1 MVVNRNSGSDRIGA
15 QKCKIKTHEFT
26 LGILEGLSDMDG
38 FTHGGRCGALASCT
52 CFRLALRAQR
62 RLSERSWR
70 RAMYRMLTLYYSR
83 SCRGVKAA
91 KDAAR
96 KTRYIT
102 GGGGGGLLEREL
114 ARGLKLRCSTCH
126 YFCSLPVL
134 ESVFVSSG
142 SFACVDLL
150 GGICKIGWVRGIEVV
165 KSGGGVI

>member
-1 MVVNRNSGSDRIGA
+1 MAAKVKWMLDNDCMVVNRNSGSDRIGA

-26 LGILEGLSDMDG
+26 LGILEGLSDMNG

-52 CFRLALRAQR
+52 CFRSALRAQR
-62 RLSERSWR
+62 RISERSWR
-70 RAMYRMLTLYYSR
+70 RAMHRMLTIYYSR

-96 KTRYIT
+96 NTRYIT
-102 GGGGGGLLEREL
+102 GGGGGVLLEREF

-134 ESVFVSSG
+134 ESVFG
-142 SFACVDLL
+142 SLFQAVAL
-150 GGICKIGWVRGIEVV
+150 RGSIY
-165 KSGGGVI
+165 